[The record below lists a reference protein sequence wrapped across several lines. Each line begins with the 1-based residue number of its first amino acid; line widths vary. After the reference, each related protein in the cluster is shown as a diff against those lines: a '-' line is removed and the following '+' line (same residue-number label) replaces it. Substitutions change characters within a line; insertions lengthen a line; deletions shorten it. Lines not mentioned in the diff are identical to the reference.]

1 MQCPFCESTDTIY
14 KEKAG
19 QWECQNCEQRFS
31 SAAALVST
39 GKKERAEHPRCIF
52 FSYGHDSNLEL
63 VNKFKD
69 SLEKRGHKVWID
81 YKEIG
86 TWDDWRGNIT
96 RGIHESSM
104 AIAFLSIH
112 STRDPGVCKNEISIA
127 LQHFGVVYPILL
139 EKIPQESVPLNIAH
153 LQWPDLSN
161 WREIQDGKVTGVD
174 FDRFYEEKLLEI
186 INKVEGDATRF
197 SEEVTLLRRALNP
210 PTFDGKFS
218 HYLEGFVGRGWI
230 FAAFEDW
237 INDKP
242 TSRVFWLKA
251 GPGFGKTA
259 LAVHLASH
267 HRSAVVANW
276 FCDHQSSILKNA
288 SKAIC
293 AISFQLA
300 LRWDDFRVRLLA
312 SLGIYSG
319 SSDTSINELENQL
332 MQHNASEL
340 FDKLIVEPIAG
351 LIWRENKLVIVI
363 DALDEA
369 VDDQGK
375 NDLASLISTKFL
387 QLPNWICFFITS
399 RPDPS
404 VVGYLKNFNPFE
416 LSSSDERN
424 SADLKT
430 FYQFSLAPIINKGD
444 LSQGELEEIEE
455 FILEKS
461 EGMILYLRMIVDG
474 LKEGSITLASLKSLQ
489 SGVGGLYAS
498 YYAAFQHRFAVD
510 FIENVQPLLSLVLAS
525 PGPLPVQ
532 LAAKILG
539 KNSSLVQ
546 RMRTQLG
553 SYLIDEPKG
562 LIIFHK
568 TLSEWLADASSGH
581 FYTDSSNGKSEI
593 GRYLWNIF
601 IAREINDIGL
611 STSFEGEEHALAWLP
626 ELLPEMPEWKS
637 EDRMKDFASWLWEKC
652 SWSSAEIFLNR
663 VIEINRLKF
672 GNSDPKTLA
681 SINHLGD
688 FFREKREFVLATKQY
703 LIALEE
709 CQKTLDENHPL
720 TIECL
725 KDYGAA
731 LSFSEDTAK
740 EAESCLRIALARCME
755 VFGENHITTFQVM
768 HYLASSISD
777 TTEAEDLYKRAL
789 AGREK
794 ILGINH
800 PETLMTL
807 NNYAGILNDK
817 GDLDGSID
825 AYRRAYLTKLDVL
838 GKHHPSTLV
847 SLSNLV
853 MRTRE
858 KGDLIE
864 AEAYGREVL
873 DGYEMNFG
881 PDHALSLDACLGLA
895 SVLEK
900 QENYVEA
907 EALYRRRLVGVERSD
922 GLDSPVT
929 LQTCFL
935 LADVLEQKGSL
946 DEAETLFRRILATYE
961 RINGPEHSLTLGACY
976 DLAVFL
982 AKKEYFDEAEALFRR
997 ELAGLERDKG
1007 ADHPSTLQTCYN
1019 LARILVKKECFDE
1032 AEELFRRELAGLE
1045 KDEGSSHISKL
1056 ETCSRLA
1063 DVLVCK
1069 GSLDEAEVLYRRVL
1083 DAYEKDEGLDHPST
1097 LQACYNLAA
1106 LLTKKECF
1114 DEAEALYRREL
1125 AGLEKEKGADH
1136 PSTLQTCYELA
1147 GLLFKK
1153 ECYDESE
1160 VLYKRELASI
1170 EKENGFNHP
1179 STLQTYG
1186 NLAEVLLRKQCVA
1199 QAEDIYRRS
1208 LVAFEEINGPYHS
1221 STLEVCSRLARVLVR
1236 KGCIS
1241 EAIILLRKYLM
1252 GASASEDDICYL
1264 RYNLA
1269 CYECLNGNLSEAKL
1283 ILTEHLILHPEDFE
1297 MALND
1302 ADLIEIK
1309 EFIQKKDLV

>member
-1 MQCPFCESTDTIY
+1 MQCPFCESTDTLF

-31 SAAALVST
+31 SAMALVDS
-39 GKKERAEHPRCIF
+39 GKEDRAEHPRCIF

-218 HYLEGFVGRGWI
+218 HYLEGFIGRGWI
-230 FAAFEDW
+230 FSAFEDW
-237 INDKP
+237 INNKP

-319 SSDTSINELENQL
+319 SSDTSINELANQL

-340 FDKLIVEPIAG
+340 FDKLIAEPLAG

-375 NDLASLISTKFL
+375 NDLASLISAKFL

-430 FYQFSLAPIINKGD
+430 YYQSSLAPIINKGN
-444 LSQGELEEIEE
+444 LSQVELEEIEQ

-474 LKEGSITLASLKSLQ
+474 LKEGSINSAGLKSLQ

-498 YYAAFQHRFAVD
+498 YYAAFQHRFGVD

-546 RMRTQLG
+546 RMRIQMG

-568 TLSEWLADASSGH
+568 TLSEWLTDVSSGH
-581 FYTDSSNGKSEI
+581 FYTDSSTGKSEI

-611 STSFEGEEHALAWLP
+611 SSSFESEEHALAWLP
-626 ELLPEMPEWKS
+626 ELLSEMPEWKDGAKM
-637 EDRMKDFASWLWEKC
+637 EAFATWLWEKC
-652 SWSSAEIFLNR
+652 VWNSAEIFLNR

-731 LSFSEDTAK
+731 LSFSEETAK
-740 EAESCLRIALARCME
+740 EAENCLRIAFARCLE

-768 HYLASSISD
+768 HYLAASITD
-777 TTEAEDLYKRAL
+777 ITEADDLYKRSL

-807 NNYAGILNDK
+807 NNYAGILNEK

-825 AYRRAYLTKLDVL
+825 AYRRAYLTKLDIL

-853 MRTRE
+853 ITTRE
-858 KGDLIE
+858 KGELIE

-873 DGYEMNFG
+873 EGYEMNFG
-881 PDHALSLDACLGLA
+881 PDHALTLDACLELA
-895 SVLEK
+895 RIIEK
-900 QENYVEA
+900 QENYDEA
-907 EALYRRRLVGVERSD
+907 EVLYRRRLDGVERSD

-935 LADVLEQKGSL
+935 LADVLEQKDSL

-961 RINGPEHSLTLGACY
+961 RINGADHSLTLETCYNLARVLVKKECFDEAEVLFRRELAGLEKDKGADHPSTLQTCYSLARVLEQKGSLDDAETLFRRILASYERIDGHDHSLTLGACY

-982 AKKEYFDEAEALFRR
+982 ANKECFDEAEALFRR
-997 ELAGLERDKG
+997 ELAGLEKEKG
-1007 ADHPSTLQTCYN
+1007 ADHPATLQTCYN
-1019 LARILVKKECFDE
+1019 LARVLVKKECFDE
-1032 AEELFRRELAGLE
+1032 AEVLFRRELAGLE
-1045 KDEGSSHISKL
+1045 KDKGSDHASML
-1056 ETCSRLA
+1056 QTCSQLA

-1069 GSLDEAEVLYRRVL
+1069 GSLDEAEVLYRRLL
-1083 DAYEKDEGLDHPST
+1083 DAYVKDEGL
-1097 LQACYNLAA
+1097 
-1106 LLTKKECF
+1106 E
-1114 DEAEALYRREL
+1114 
-1125 AGLEKEKGADH
+1125 
-1136 PSTLQTCYELA
+1136 
-1147 GLLFKK
+1147 
-1153 ECYDESE
+1153 
-1160 VLYKRELASI
+1160 
-1170 EKENGFNHP
+1170 
-1179 STLQTYG
+1179 
-1186 NLAEVLLRKQCVA
+1186 
-1199 QAEDIYRRS
+1199 
-1208 LVAFEEINGPYHS
+1208 HS
-1221 STLEVCSRLARVLVR
+1221 STLLTCSSLARVLVR
-1236 KGCIS
+1236 NGCLS
-1241 EAIILLRKYLM
+1241 EAIILLRKYLI
-1252 GASASEDDICYL
+1252 GTSASEDDICYL

-1283 ILTEHLILHPEDFE
+1283 ILTEHFILHPEDFE

-1309 EFIQKKDLV
+1309 EFIQKKGLV

>member
-1 MQCPFCESTDTIY
+1 MQCPCCESTDTIF
-14 KEKAG
+14 KVKAS

-31 SAAALVST
+31 STVALVDAC
-39 GKKERAEHPRCIF
+39 KENRAVRPRCIF

-63 VNKFKD
+63 VNKFKN
-69 SLEKRGHKVWID
+69 SLERRGHKVWID

-139 EKIPQESVPLNIAH
+139 EKIPLESVPLNIAH

-174 FDRFYEEKLLEI
+174 FERFYEEKLLEI

-197 SEEVTLLRRALNP
+197 SEEITLLRRALNP

-218 HYLEGFVGRGWI
+218 HYLEGFVGREWVLS
-230 FAAFEDW
+230 AFEDW
-237 INDKP
+237 INNKP
-242 TSRVFWLKA
+242 SSRVFWLKA

-259 LAVHLASH
+259 LAVHLASI

-276 FCDHQSSILKNA
+276 FCDHQSAILKNA

-312 SLGIYSG
+312 SLGIYMG
-319 SSDTSINELENQL
+319 SSYTSINDLANHL
-332 MQHNASEL
+332 SQHNASEL
-340 FDKLIVEPIAG
+340 FDKLIAEPLAG
-351 LIWRENKLVIVI
+351 LIWRENKLVIVM

-387 QLPNWICFFITS
+387 QLPSWICFFITS

-416 LSSSDERN
+416 ISSSDERN
-424 SADLKT
+424 SADLNT
-430 FYQFSLAPIINKGD
+430 YYQSSLAPIINKEN
-444 LSQGELEEIEE
+444 LPHGEVEEIKN
-455 FILEKS
+455 FIIEKS

-474 LKEGSITLASLKSLQ
+474 LKEGSINLRSLKSLQ

-498 YYAAFQHRFAVD
+498 YYAAFQHRFGVD
-510 FIENVQPLLSLVLAS
+510 FIENAQPLLGLVLAA

-539 KNSSLVQ
+539 KNISHVQ
-546 RMRTQLG
+546 RMRVQLG
-553 SYLIDEPKG
+553 SYLFDEPKG
-562 LIIFHK
+562 LVIFHK
-568 TLSEWLADASSGH
+568 TLSEWLSDGSSGH
-581 FYTDSSNGKSEI
+581 FYTDSMAGKSEI
-593 GRYLWNIF
+593 GRFLWNIF

-611 STSFEGEEHALAWLP
+611 SISFEAEEHALAWLP
-626 ELLPEMPEWKS
+626 ELLFEMPEWKD
-637 EDRMKDFASWLWEKC
+637 EAQLGTFASWLWEKC
-652 SWSSAEIFLNR
+652 VWNSAEIFLNR
-663 VIEINRLKF
+663 VIEINRFKF
-672 GNSDPKTLA
+672 GNSDPKTIA

-731 LSFSEDTAK
+731 LSFSENTVK
-740 EAESCLRIALARCME
+740 EAESCLRIALARCLE

-768 HYLASSISD
+768 HYLASSISVI
-777 TTEAEDLYKRAL
+777 TEAEDLYKRAL

-807 NNYAGILNDK
+807 NNFAGILDEK

-825 AYRRAYLTKLDVL
+825 AYRRAYLAKVDVR

-853 MRTRE
+853 TTTSE
-858 KGDLIE
+858 KGQLSV

-873 DGYEMNFG
+873 EGYEINFG
-881 PDHALSLDACLGLA
+881 PDHVLTLDAFLGLA
-895 SVLEK
+895 RVLDK
-900 QENYVEA
+900 QGNYSEA
-907 EALYRRRLVGVERSD
+907 EMLYRRRLVGVERRD
-922 GLDSPVT
+922 GPDSPLT
-929 LQTCFL
+929 LETCYL
-935 LADVLEQKGSL
+935 LAEVLEENGSL
-946 DEAETLFRRILATYE
+946 DEAEAIYRRILAAYE
-961 RINGPEHSLTLGACY
+961 KINGPEHPLTL
-976 DLAVFL
+976 D
-982 AKKEYFDEAEALFRR
+982 
-997 ELAGLERDKG
+997 
-1007 ADHPSTLQTCYN
+1007 
-1019 LARILVKKECFDE
+1019 
-1032 AEELFRRELAGLE
+1032 
-1045 KDEGSSHISKL
+1045 
-1056 ETCSRLA
+1056 
-1063 DVLVCK
+1063 
-1069 GSLDEAEVLYRRVL
+1069 
-1083 DAYEKDEGLDHPST
+1083 
-1097 LQACYNLAA
+1097 ACYNLAV
-1106 LLTKKECF
+1106 LLTKTECF

-1125 AGLEKEKGADH
+1125 AGLEKDKGPDHPSTLQTCFNLARVLVKKECFDEAEALFRRELAGLEKDKGLDHPSTLETCSQLADVLVFLDSHVEAEVLFRRVLETFEKVEGLDHPSTLQACYKLAVLLTKIECFDEAEALYRRELAGLEKDKGPDH

-1147 GLLFKK
+1147 GILFKK
-1153 ECYDESE
+1153 ECYDEAE
-1160 VLYKRELASI
+1160 VLYRRELVGT

-1179 STLQTYG
+1179 STLQT
-1186 NLAEVLLRKQCVA
+1186 C
-1199 QAEDIYRRS
+1199 
-1208 LVAFEEINGPYHS
+1208 F
-1221 STLEVCSRLARVLVR
+1221 RLARVLVR
-1236 KGCIS
+1236 KSCLS
-1241 EAIILLRKYLM
+1241 EAITLLRKYLI
-1252 GASASEDDICYL
+1252 GTSASEDDICYL

-1283 ILTEHLILHPEDFE
+1283 ILTEHFILHPEDFE

-1302 ADLIEIK
+1302 SDLIEIK
-1309 EFIQKKDLV
+1309 EFIQLAKCTSTAN